1 MVSVAVL
8 CDGLIGR
15 LSILQIMTCKG
26 CTGALYTVFDSDSD
40 SANADLNANANLI
53 ATANANPNAT
63 ATVTVLANASKPMPP
78 QMHVIIIFKSHSTQ
92 TRFD

>member
-1 MVSVAVL
+1 MVSIAVL

-26 CTGALYTVFDSDSD
+26 CTGALYMVFDSD
-40 SANADLNANANLI
+40 SANADLSANASPI